1 MDTFVKKFKKHF
13 SSWDFV
19 GAFEQSFDPGLSQTE
34 IQSLYF
40 IVCKSLTAEPIFER
54 LYMHHVPS
62 FLEKPS
68 DTFNPTK
75 VLQPVP
81 EL

>member
-1 MDTFVKKFKKHF
+1 
-13 SSWDFV
+13 
-19 GAFEQSFDPGLSQTE
+19 
-34 IQSLYF
+34 
-40 IVCKSLTAEPIFER
+40 
-54 LYMHHVPS
+54 MHHVPS

-81 EL
+81 ELQIDTTSLETIDSDWSKVIPLRLLQKKYVVYEENVTL